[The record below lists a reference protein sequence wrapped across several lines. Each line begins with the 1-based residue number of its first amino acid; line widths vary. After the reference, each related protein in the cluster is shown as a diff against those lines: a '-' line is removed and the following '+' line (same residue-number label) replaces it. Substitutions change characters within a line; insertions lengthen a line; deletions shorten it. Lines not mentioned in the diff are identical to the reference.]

1 MAKCEFNE
9 SDVIDVCLS
18 DVVVWLCS
26 HQMGFLNWQG
36 GPRSSEKFEFLYGS
50 LVYILKVVQLLF
62 GFELAQS
69 ILTSHLPG

>member
-1 MAKCEFNE
+1 MAKCEINE
-9 SDVIDVCLS
+9 LDAIDVYLS

-36 GPRSSEKFEFLYGS
+36 DLRSSETFEFHYGS

-62 GFELAQS
+62 GFELAQT